1 MAELLREPDQVKVF
15 ILYLMDKIGY
25 PLNYTDVGTI
35 IIRDGLVDYFNFVE
49 NFRSLLE
56 NRHIQGVRADGTI
69 VDPDE
74 DFHPDDDSILY
85 EITKKGKIV
94 AEGIAAQSTVCG
106 GGRYDGLVESLGGP
120 ALSGIGFGMGITRVI
135 MAMEKEGLANIE
147 SPAPRLY
154 IATLGDKAVPTAV
167 AIAERLR
174 RNGLYVECDLVG
186 RSLKAQMKYANKL
199 GADYT
204 LILGDSEIE
213 SGKAFLRD
221 MKNSE
226 QTEIELATFTLK

>member
-49 NFRSLLE
+49 SFRNLLE
-56 NRHIQGVRADGTI
+56 NRHIQGVRSDGTI

-94 AEGIAAQSTVCG
+94 AEGLADDLLMAAVREKSYV
-106 GGRYDGLVESLGGP
+106 S
-120 ALSGIGFGMGITRVI
+120 A
-135 MAMEKEGLANIE
+135 MARNHNKEN
-147 SPAPRLY
+147 
-154 IATLGDKAVPTAV
+154 
-167 AIAERLR
+167 
-174 RNGLYVECDLVG
+174 
-186 RSLKAQMKYANKL
+186 
-199 GADYT
+199 
-204 LILGDSEIE
+204 
-213 SGKAFLRD
+213 
-221 MKNSE
+221 
-226 QTEIELATFTLK
+226 